1 MMSTTKR
8 QRGGTPRGGPAA
20 AAAVA
25 APPLP
30 SAACATG
37 SFHARPTSAAA
48 GLLDSDDEDS
58 ITEKV
63 MQLLEEEVQRGLES
77 DCEAEDTPKE
87 TENAIA
93 PEPLLV
99 SVPRPLV
106 AGTKTI
112 EILWKAGIPPF
123 MLPADKWEVADWS
136 CITVYEWR
144 GEEGSHGGLCRV
156 GHHPHRHLPVR
167 TAWRVVPRVGRR
179 GRSRVSTVVLYL
191 SHVAACFV
199 LSSGLNN
206 WVPPRQFSHNSF
218 STHPLL
224 DRPPHSGH
232 DSVSTCINSI
242 SESKAQAPNCQYE
255 CFWGSQERPYLRFF
269 SC

>member
-48 GLLDSDDEDS
+48 GVLDSDDEDS

-63 MQLLEEEVQRGLES
+63 MQILEEEVRRGLES

-167 TAWRVVPRVGRR
+167 TAWRAVPRAGRR
-179 GRSRVSTVVLYL
+179 GRSRVSTVAIYLLY
-191 SHVAACFV
+191 VAACFV

-206 WVPPRQFSHNSF
+206 WVHRASSHTILF
-218 STHPLL
+218 QRTP
-224 DRPPHSGH
+224 
-232 DSVSTCINSI
+232 C
-242 SESKAQAPNCQYE
+242 
-255 CFWGSQERPYLRFF
+255 
-269 SC
+269 